1 MIIFRPNSRLSP
13 LLQLSFFLSNK
24 HQTERTQRHI
34 SKSLL
39 HLCYGRLRK
48 LHCEGANGQ
57 ETDIAYLAAWFQSW
71 RPVRRLIGGPATKD
85 PGTKLSSLL
94 YYFLPPTPPR
104 KRASRST
111 HQAWIS
117 TVLHHLWEAF
127 SIPAHCPFIGFA
139 TLFFDSCFSF
149 LIVIIPFQF
158 RLFSFFCPPVEQ
170 E

>member
-13 LLQLSFFLSNK
+13 LLQLSFFLSFKWTPNRK
-24 HQTERTQRHI
+24 NTETHI
-34 SKSLL
+34 EKSAASLPWPIE
-39 HLCYGRLRK
+39 K
-48 LHCEGANGQ
+48 VGANGQ
-57 ETDIAYLAAWFQSW
+57 ETDIAYLAAWFQSR

-94 YYFLPPTPPR
+94 YYFLPPTSP
-104 KRASRST
+104 KERASRST

-149 LIVIIPFQF
+149 LIVIIPFEF